1 MNSTNPQHT
10 PSNTMHMQTGTIDI
24 PNNAKS
30 ALEAVPERIREIAMM
45 RGLGYSF
52 RQIADQFCV
61 TPQAVSLM
69 LARHKKT
76 VKSLR
81 GATELTTLSSRA
93 ANALGRLNVRNREE
107 ARRMNALESL
117 KGARN
122 CGRKTITEI
131 EHWIDEGLKAL

>member
-1 MNSTNPQHT
+1 MDPTDTQNE
-10 PSNTMHMQTGTIDI
+10 PSETMHLQTAVLDQPSKTH
-24 PNNAKS
+24 S
-30 ALEAVPERIREIAMM
+30 ALETVPERIREIAMM

-69 LARHKKT
+69 LSRHKKT

-107 ARRMNALESL
+107 ARRMNVIQSL
-117 KGARN
+117 KGSRN
-122 CGRKTITEI
+122 CGRKTISEI
-131 EHWIDEGLKAL
+131 EHWLDEGQSRQ